1 MRYVLLLTAA
11 ALLVTACAAPRPI
24 AQDSDSAAGSAR
36 VADGVPTMRAAAD
49 LTPWTAYRTFTF
61 AAATVDIS
69 PSDMAKIKE
78 IVAYLNSNPSLDIGI
93 DATPTADG
101 MSDAD
106 RSLANRRAAAVR
118 RALMDAGAGVAS
130 YKIFLGA
137 FADPDH
143 RRAGQ
148 IQVLVGPRTGSL
160 TTAL

>member
-1 MRYVLLLTAA
+1 
-11 ALLVTACAAPRPI
+11 
-24 AQDSDSAAGSAR
+24 
-36 VADGVPTMRAAAD
+36 MRAARD

-61 AAATVDIS
+61 NSTAIDIL
-69 PSDMAKIKE
+69 PSDMPKINE

-93 DATPTADG
+93 DSTLTVDG
-101 MSDAD
+101 TSDAD
-106 RSLANRRAAAVR
+106 RSLAHRRAASVR

-137 FADPDH
+137 FADPGH

-160 TTAL
+160 QAAL